1 MTDQSAVPDT
11 GDRLAKVIARSGLCS
26 RRDAETWITEGRV
39 VVNGKKVITPAFN
52 VTARDKITV
61 DGAPLAARQGTRVW
75 LYHKPAGLV
84 VTEKDPEGRD
94 TIFEALETHGLP
106 RVVTVGRLDINTEG
120 LILLTNDGGLKRV
133 LELPATGWLRRYRVR
148 AHGSVTQAALDRLKD
163 GIEID
168 GIKYGSIEATL
179 ERDQG
184 SNVWLVMALR
194 EGKNREVKNVLG
206 ALGLEVNRLIRVS
219 YGPFQLGDIP
229 VGGIETVKAS
239 TLRDQL
245 GKKLADAADVDFDS
259 EMPEAN
265 ALVGKPTRDRLTGR
279 GTNTVEIARQ
289 RFRFTDHAEKTEE
302 EVRAERP
309 RQDRPGRFDA
319 RKSVPKRF
327 DDTPEEE
334 MAPPRRIIFDDG
346 REEDFV
352 QKRSGKATTWR
363 DPDDQPARTF
373 GQRPERPAK
382 PARTPRAEGASRPAR
397 SDGPPRPSR
406 DAAGKPRGDF
416 KGPKREFGDRPARP
430 TSKAVSGRVA
440 AAKSYGERPRG
451 PRPEGDFADRPKRD
465 YDKPQGARPS
475 GAAGRPERAFTGTP
489 RGPRRNDAGA
499 DAPKRAYAP
508 RTRPDNERPGADGP
522 KRAYAPRT
530 RPDNERGGNDRPARD
545 FAPRTRPDSERGEGA
560 RATPNRP
567 GRNFSEKPKSF
578 RPDSG
583 RPQRADRPVGDRPAR
598 SFSDKA
604 SRPGRDALGL
614 ESKTYGKPKSRPDG
628 KPYPKRD
635 GAAPARG
642 PKPGGFGKPAFGG
655 GRPAG
660 GAGRPAGGAGRPSGG
675 GRPAGGAGR
684 PSGGARPTG
693 GAGRPSGPRRPKS

>member
-1 MTDQSAVPDT
+1 MTDAPATPDT

-26 RRDAETWITEGRV
+26 RRDAEVWITEGRV
-39 VVNGKKVITPAFN
+39 VVNGKKVLTPAFN
-52 VTARDKITV
+52 VTNRDKIMV
-61 DGAPLAARQGTRVW
+61 DGAPLVARQGTRVW

-148 AHGSVTQAALDRLKD
+148 AHGTVTQAALDRLKD

-219 YGPFQLGDIP
+219 YGPFQLNDIP

-259 EMPEAN
+259 EMPESN

-309 RQDRPGRFDA
+309 RQDRPGRFDSKKPA
-319 RKSVPKRF
+319 PKKF
-327 DDTPEEE
+327 DDRAAEEE
-334 MAPPRRIIFDDG
+334 MAPPRRVIFDDG
-346 REEDFV
+346 REEEFV
-352 QKRSGKATTWR
+352 QKRYGKSPGFR

-373 GQRPERPAK
+373 GKSPDRPAK
-382 PARTPRAEGASRPAR
+382 PARAPRAEGASRPAR

-430 TSKAVSGRVA
+430 TSKAVAGRVA
-440 AAKSYGERPRG
+440 ASKSYGDRSRPA
-451 PRPEGDFADRPKRD
+451 RPEGDFADRPKRD
-465 YDKPQGARPS
+465 YDKPRNARPT
-475 GAAGRPERAFTGTP
+475 GAGDRPDRAFSGTP

-508 RTRPDNERPGADGP
+508 RTRPDNERPGADAP

-530 RPDNERGGNDRPARD
+530 RPDNERGGNDRPTREYT
-545 FAPRTRPDSERGEGA
+545 PRTRPDSERGEGA
-560 RATPNRP
+560 RVAPNRP

-578 RPDSG
+578 RPDGG
-583 RPQRADRPVGDRPAR
+583 RPQRSER
-598 SFSDKA
+598 
-604 SRPGRDALGL
+604 
-614 ESKTYGKPKSRPDG
+614 
-628 KPYPKRD
+628 
-635 GAAPARG
+635 
-642 PKPGGFGKPAFGG
+642 
-655 GRPAG
+655 
-660 GAGRPAGGAGRPSGG
+660 
-675 GRPAGGAGR
+675 
-684 PSGGARPTG
+684 
-693 GAGRPSGPRRPKS
+693 